1 MNTQNQETYEDYD
14 EIFEA
19 ERQRS
24 DRQAHRRAR
33 MRPNYKPKRDAAEV
47 IRSIAADDDSLQT
60 GFETSYRAS
69 KHEKIWIGEALGS
82 FYTQGE
88 ITDVLRMVKGGKE
101 ACVYQCDTGGGMGRE
116 FVAAKIYRP
125 RRFRNLRNDA
135 QYRQGRR
142 HLDADGKEMRDDRA
156 LRAIEKGTERG
167 RALAHTSWL
176 AHELDCLQR
185 LYELGAD
192 VPEPLASGNNV
203 ILMDYI
209 GDAEQPAPT
218 LNHVS
223 IEPDEAKRLLA
234 RVLSNVEI
242 MLEAGIVH
250 GDLSAYN
257 ILYHDGRITLIDF
270 PQVVNPARNPAAW
283 KIFQRDMLRICQYF
297 GRMGASVDAAELAE
311 TLWSR
316 YVDDPFRDPDRV
328 PSELSML
335 SYRAEQSELDAGED
349 EDD

>member
-1 MNTQNQETYEDYD
+1 MPRAGCPWPFSLTRESRRPVFPAARSRDIHCFWIRPSDRDFGTGIRIPARGTHSRGSKALNTQNHETYDDYD

-19 ERQRS
+19 ERLRS

-33 MRPNYKPKRDAAEV
+33 MQPNHKPKREAAEV

-69 KHEKIWIGEALGS
+69 KHERIWIGEALGS

-101 ACVYQCDTGGGMGRE
+101 ACVYQCTTGGGMSRE

-156 LRAIEKGTERG
+156 LRAIQKGTERG

-176 AHELDCLQR
+176 AHELECLQQ
-185 LYELGAD
+185 LHALGAD
-192 VPEPLASGNNV
+192 APEPLGAGTAQCR
-203 ILMDYI
+203 D
-209 GDAEQPAPT
+209 
-218 LNHVS
+218 H
-223 IEPDEAKRLLA
+223 A
-234 RVLSNVEI
+234 RGGHRPRRPLG
-242 MLEAGIVH
+242 L
-250 GDLSAYN
+250 
-257 ILYHDGRITLIDF
+257 
-270 PQVVNPARNPAAW
+270 
-283 KIFQRDMLRICQYF
+283 QYP
-297 GRMGASVDAAELAE
+297 L
-311 TLWSR
+311 
-316 YVDDPFRDPDRV
+316 P
-328 PSELSML
+328 
-335 SYRAEQSELDAGED
+335 
-349 EDD
+349 